1 MEFLDPDGIAL
12 RIVHDAAGPHSF
24 LGVRFGE
31 NGERVF
37 YETPLLQPA
46 EADTRLVRIKRTYTS
61 VDGRDRPASIEM
73 ASRPHAAADRAEPR
87 PSARRRPVMCSH

>member
-1 MEFLDPDGIAL
+1 MAAATRVRARAQALGIPVTSGRHADGAWMEFLDPDGIAL

-31 NGERVF
+31 NGERMF

-46 EADTRLVRIKRTYTS
+46 EADTRLVRILAHVHER
-61 VDGRDRPASIEM
+61 
-73 ASRPHAAADRAEPR
+73 
-87 PSARRRPVMCSH
+87 